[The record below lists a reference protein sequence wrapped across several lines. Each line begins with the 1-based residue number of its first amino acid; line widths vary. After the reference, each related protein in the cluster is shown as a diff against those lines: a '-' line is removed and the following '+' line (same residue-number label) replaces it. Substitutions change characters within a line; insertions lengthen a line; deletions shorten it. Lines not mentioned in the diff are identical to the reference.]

1 MDYQSDVAWLRGLA
15 KSGSF
20 ASTQPERVLAR
31 LLTMTSN
38 YERYGFSRLS
48 GGHFGSVLTHHKTP
62 GTVYKM
68 CLTTFGGYRKGDY
81 SVFTKDASDGYA
93 GWAQLC
99 AEYQREHGTQDF
111 LPDIKE
117 IIHDAKCSVYVMDML
132 DEIPDEREG
141 MGWAMFFNEFFET
154 GDCRYDPDYK
164 TYPHYDDHPSWDG
177 LVDFRDWLAHRQPS
191 DEMGWDIHRANIMMR
206 RGIPVL
212 TDPWAYV
219 HPNCSQASA
228 LTRKLNNSLGIT
240 A

>member
-38 YERYGFSRLS
+38 YERYGFSHLN
-48 GGHFGSVLTHHKTP
+48 GGYFGSVLTHHKTP
-62 GTVYKM
+62 GTVYKL
-68 CLTTFGGYRKGDY
+68 CLATFGGYRTGDY
-81 SVFTKDASDGYA
+81 NAFTKDASDGYA

-99 AEYQREHGTQDF
+99 AEYQREHGKQDF

-132 DEIPDEREG
+132 DEILDEHEG

-164 TYPHYDDHPSWDG
+164 TYPHCGDHPSWDG
-177 LVDFRDWLAHRQPS
+177 LVDFRDWLAYRQPS
-191 DEMGWDIHRANIMMR
+191 DEMEWDIHRANIMMR
-206 RGIPVL
+206 RGVPVL
-212 TDPWAYV
+212 TDPWAHVYP
-219 HPNCSQASA
+219 HSSQAAA